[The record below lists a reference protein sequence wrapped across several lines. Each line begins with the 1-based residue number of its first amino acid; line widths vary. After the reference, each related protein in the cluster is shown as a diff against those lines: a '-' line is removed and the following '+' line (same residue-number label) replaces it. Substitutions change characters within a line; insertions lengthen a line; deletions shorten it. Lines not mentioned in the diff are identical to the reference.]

1 MHIRIGDSDT
11 TLPEILNRPHLF
23 RTHVVN
29 RYIYTHKRSRLPSSS
44 LRPVKRGH
52 LKKCK
57 TSIEVSSSISKP
69 MSPAIHCVTQNF
81 SGYGTTD
88 GRCVP
93 FSGVSGRAFSLS
105 PSSSRGDYK
114 TLSQIKIILPRFTSR
129 GMYPLCKAGS
139 SGYRRN
145 PDFSRQ
151 NRHGFSRNRNRQ
163 NEERDGSETLEE
175 SELFPSKNGPLL
187 SVSGGPKFQATA
199 TPGPREKE
207 IVELFRKVQA
217 QLRERAAVKEEKKTE
232 LSQRQGKESKTVD
245 SLLKLLRKHTT
256 QQGKQISSDGS
267 SREFVLDQH
276 DQNGAFEEEKSTI
289 SLDLNNTVKDEP
301 RDRESPPLSRPVS
314 NFQRRSPV
322 PQVKFQQNH
331 SESVADTLL
340 DGKRH
345 GTHLEPEIHEL
356 QLEIEPEPI
365 FSNGDVFDGLSED
378 EPSDIDE
385 NYSEDDAEKQKPIV
399 DKDLNSMKLPEL
411 RALAKS
417 RGVKGFSK
425 LKKRQLLE
433 LLIGGST

>member
-1 MHIRIGDSDT
+1 MD
-11 TLPEILNRPHLF
+11 P
-23 RTHVVN
+23 
-29 RYIYTHKRSRLPSSS
+29 
-44 LRPVKRGH
+44 
-52 LKKCK
+52 
-57 TSIEVSSSISKP
+57 
-69 MSPAIHCVTQNF
+69 NF
-81 SGYGTTD
+81 FTGYGTTD

-301 RDRESPPLSRPVS
+301 RDRESPTLSRPVS

-322 PQVKFQQNH
+322 PPLKFQQNH

-356 QLEIEPEPI
+356 KLEIEPEPI